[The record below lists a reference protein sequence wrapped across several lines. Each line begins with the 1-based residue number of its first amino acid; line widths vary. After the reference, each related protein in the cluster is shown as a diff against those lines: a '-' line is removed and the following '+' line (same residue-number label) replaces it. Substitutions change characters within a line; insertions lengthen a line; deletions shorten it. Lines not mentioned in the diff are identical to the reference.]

1 MKRIRVVLVDDH
13 PLVLAGVKAVLL
25 ATDDITVVGEASSG
39 GAALKLIADIAPDIA
54 VIDIS
59 LADISGIEI
68 ATRLVQAGSP
78 VRVLALSVHEDR
90 AYVQQLLGIGAKG
103 YLLKR
108 SAAEELAR
116 AIRAIAGGGTYLDPA
131 IAAKAVSYDQAPA
144 HQPADGESLSPRET
158 DVLRLIAQGHSNKE
172 IAARLSIS
180 IKTVETYKARA
191 AGKLALHT
199 RADIVRHA
207 ATQGWLE
214 DIGDS

>member
-1 MKRIRVVLVDDH
+1 MAIRVVLVDDH

-25 ATDDITVVGEASSG
+25 ADDDITVVGEASSG
-39 GAALKLIADIAPDIA
+39 GEALKLIANTAPDVA
-54 VIDIS
+54 VVDIS

-68 ATRLVQAGSP
+68 AGRLVQSGSA

-116 AIRAIAGGGTYLDPA
+116 AIRAIASGGIYLDPA
-131 IAAKAVSYDQAPA
+131 IAAKAVVYGEAADQSPS
-144 HQPADGESLSPRET
+144 DGESLSPREA
-158 DVLRLIAQGHSNKE
+158 DVLRLIAKGHSNKE

-191 AGKLALHT
+191 AGKLALNT

-207 ATQGWLE
+207 AAKGWLD
-214 DIGDS
+214 DIGDV

>member
-1 MKRIRVVLVDDH
+1 MKAIRVVLVDDH

-25 ATDDITVVGEASSG
+25 ASDDIIVVGEASSG
-39 GAALKLIADIAPDIA
+39 GAALALIADTVPDIA

-90 AYVQQLLGIGAKG
+90 AYVQQLMGIGAKG

-108 SAAEELAR
+108 SAAEDLAR

-131 IAAKAVSYDQAPA
+131 IAAKAVSYGQVAERPA
-144 HQPADGESLSPRET
+144 ADGERLSPRET
-158 DVLRLIAQGHSNKE
+158 DVLRLIARGHSNKE
-172 IAARLSIS
+172 IAGRLSIS

-207 ATQGWLE
+207 AAQGWLE
-214 DIGDS
+214 EIGDS

>member
-1 MKRIRVVLVDDH
+1 MPVRVVLVDDH

-25 ATDDITVVGEASSG
+25 ATGDIDVVGEASTG
-39 GAALKLIADIAPDIA
+39 QDALKLITDTIPDIA

-68 ATRLVQAGSP
+68 AERLMRAGSP
-78 VRVLALSVHEDR
+78 VRLLALSVHEDS
-90 AYVQQLLGIGAKG
+90 AYVQQLLGSGAKG

-116 AIRAIAGGGTYLDPA
+116 AIRAIAGGGIYLDPA
-131 IAAKAVSYDQAPA
+131 IAAKAVIHGPA
-144 HQPADGESLSPRET
+144 AEPAQSASESLSPREAG
-158 DVLRLIAQGHSNKE
+158 VLRLIAQGHSNKE

-180 IKTVETYKARA
+180 IKTVETYKVRA
-191 AGKLALHT
+191 AGKLGLHT

-207 ATQGWLE
+207 AAQGWLE
-214 DIGDS
+214 NIGET

>member
-1 MKRIRVVLVDDH
+1 MQK
-13 PLVLAGVKAVLL
+13 
-25 ATDDITVVGEASSG
+25 T
-39 GAALKLIADIAPDIA
+39 APDIA

-59 LADISGIEI
+59 LPDISGIEI
-68 ATRLVQAGSP
+68 ASRLLQAGSQ
-78 VRVLALSVHEDR
+78 VRLLALSVHEDR

-116 AIRAIAGGGTYLDPA
+116 AIRAIAAGGIYLDPA
-131 IAAKAVSYDQAPA
+131 IAAKAVVFDQTSE
-144 HQPADGESLSPRET
+144 QPAAVGENLSPRET
-158 DVLRLIAQGHSNKE
+158 DVLRLIARGHSNKE

-191 AGKLALHT
+191 AGKLGLHT

-207 ATQGWLE
+207 AAQGWLE
-214 DIGDS
+214 EIGET